1 MLIVVAVIAAPLV
14 AQQPTPKRDVR
25 DPGVVATGQRVTPA
39 GVQTVFDGRVGG
51 VRFGETSDEVWAA
64 VPGSVYRLAWRA
76 NRVLARARVD
86 GRTGIYSL
94 GIDPATHRVLASSVG
109 RLPVI
114 GAAPPGRRPS
124 VAQLSIFDA
133 NASGDSA
140 SAKFNSGALGDY
152 MAGAPAV
159 AARSGADGRR
169 LAVVPLPANDSLVV
183 LDAETAVLRQ
193 AVDAVLLGELWIRR
207 GLVPKLVDSLAAER
221 EDVMN
226 GTTGRFAVLTPREI
240 EIARLIGQ
248 GASNKRIA
256 RQLSITERTV
266 KAHLTM
272 IFRKTGV
279 EDRVKLALMVSRR
292 H

>member
-1 MLIVVAVIAAPLV
+1 MLIVVAVIAATLV

-25 DPGVVATGQRVTPA
+25 DPGVVATGQRITPA

-183 LDAETAVLRQ
+183 LDAESGARLRAIALGVEPIAAVISADSRV
-193 AVDAVLLGELWIRR
+193 AYVSVLG
-207 GLVPKLVDSLAAER
+207 GPKPKA
-221 EDVMN
+221 
-226 GTTGRFAVLTPREI
+226 GTTRRASVLSSARRAGARRLARNRARGQREPNRTRRR
-240 EIARLIGQ
+240 AR
-248 GASNKRIA
+248 
-256 RQLSITERTV
+256 
-266 KAHLTM
+266 
-272 IFRKTGV
+272 
-279 EDRVKLALMVSRR
+279 
-292 H
+292 